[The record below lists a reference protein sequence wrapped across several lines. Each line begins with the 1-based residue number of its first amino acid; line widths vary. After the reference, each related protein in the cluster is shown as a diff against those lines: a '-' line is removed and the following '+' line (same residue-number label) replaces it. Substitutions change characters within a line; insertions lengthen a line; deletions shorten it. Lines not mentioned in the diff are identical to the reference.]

1 MCMFCRSFFVLLAI
15 VLCSS
20 ILGLWLPLWYLQA
33 LPTPRKTMITIF
45 PLWTFHLYVAT
56 FQQHLYKE
64 YAVYR
69 YRISISQISGRR
81 GCYRIIIGYT
91 TTYAI
96 IAYHHWCFD
105 SVRIS
110 ISARC
115 KTCDKV
121 CQWLARGRWFSQSP
135 PASSTNKTDRH
146 DTTEILL
153 RVALNTINQ
162 TLSQMTI
169 YMFHLSWAL
178 PGHFLIHELSPGL

>member
-1 MCMFCRSFFVLLAI
+1 
-15 VLCSS
+15 
-20 ILGLWLPLWYLQA
+20 
-33 LPTPRKTMITIF
+33 MITIF